1 MDDIPKRTV
10 GPDAES
16 GDDPLK
22 TERIASVAIPHGEKP
37 GELDPTG
44 AEAIEPAV
52 EKGGD
57 AADAQVDPAGLD
69 LDAAGVEPAES
80 RAEDDETA
88 RAQDTVRIAPGSA
101 DAVAAEDAAGAERRP
116 SWKRP
121 RTIGLALVALV
132 LIGVVGL
139 AAAQASGLVSIV
151 PADLLQ
157 TTGQSSA
164 PASGDDGRGA
174 GDESKQEAL
183 RAEEDASGEAETEE
197 TGLDAPPDDEPPVAD
212 GADSPS
218 GGSVDGSDS
227 GASAPA
233 AAPAPEPDP
242 APAPAP
248 EPAPAPAP
256 ATITVSV
263 YVDSSRAAS
272 YGYSSCLASA
282 SVTVPQGATVYDALA
297 ATGVSVGGSSS
308 YVSSIGGL
316 AEFSCGANSGW
327 LYYVNGY
334 SPGYGPGSY
343 ALSGG
348 ESITWVYTLDLGAD
362 V

>member
-1 MDDIPKRTV
+1 
-10 GPDAES
+10 
-16 GDDPLK
+16 
-22 TERIASVAIPHGEKP
+22 
-37 GELDPTG
+37 
-44 AEAIEPAV
+44 
-52 EKGGD
+52 
-57 AADAQVDPAGLD
+57 
-69 LDAAGVEPAES
+69 
-80 RAEDDETA
+80 
-88 RAQDTVRIAPGSA
+88 
-101 DAVAAEDAAGAERRP
+101 
-116 SWKRP
+116 
-121 RTIGLALVALV
+121 
-132 LIGVVGL
+132 
-139 AAAQASGLVSIV
+139 
-151 PADLLQ
+151 
-157 TTGQSSA
+157 
-164 PASGDDGRGA
+164 
-174 GDESKQEAL
+174 
-183 RAEEDASGEAETEE
+183 
-197 TGLDAPPDDEPPVAD
+197 
-212 GADSPS
+212 
-218 GGSVDGSDS
+218 
-227 GASAPA
+227 SAPA